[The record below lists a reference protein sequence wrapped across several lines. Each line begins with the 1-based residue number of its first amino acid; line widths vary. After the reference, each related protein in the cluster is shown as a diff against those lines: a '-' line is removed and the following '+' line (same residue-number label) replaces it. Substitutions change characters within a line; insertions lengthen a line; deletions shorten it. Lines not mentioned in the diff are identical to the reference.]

1 MTQTNEQATAQQKG
15 GYCDAMGNYTE
26 LQIDMHN
33 TAISKPMEQAML
45 EAVATSRRARVDHKK
60 EWYVKRTG
68 ELETECAA
76 LKREL
81 SELKNQKKASVFDW
95 LIHSIQKGSNK

>member
-1 MTQTNEQATAQQKG
+1 MTQTNEPTLNLPK
-15 GYCDAMGNYTE
+15 DH
-26 LQIDMHN
+26 DV
-33 TAISKPMEQAML
+33 ISKPMEQAML

-81 SELKNQKKASVFDW
+81 IELKNQKKASVFDW

>member
-1 MTQTNEQATAQQKG
+1 MTQTNEPTLNLPK
-15 GYCDAMGNYTE
+15 DH
-26 LQIDMHN
+26 DV
-33 TAISKPMEQAML
+33 ISKPMEQAML

-60 EWYVKRTG
+60 EWYVKRVG
-68 ELETECAA
+68 ELETECAS

-81 SELKNQKKASVFDW
+81 NELKNQKKASVLDW